1 MSEVNS
7 VASVASVAPAV
18 DASRVPAAPD
28 DLAQAVLIAF
38 DWGTSSLRAY
48 LFGARGKVLETR
60 NLPWGIMK
68 LPCSASEGG
77 FDAAFEAACGDWL
90 DARPGLPLIAC
101 GMVGS
106 AQGWVEA
113 RYIDT
118 PADAN
123 RLAVSLADVRTARGA
138 VLHIVPGV
146 LERGTLPNVM
156 RGEETQILGA
166 MLDEPQAQ
174 ASAPAEAH
182 AQGHSQAPIQAL
194 AQGHSLAPTQAL
206 APGATHLPVVAPTPA
221 ATRAS
226 AHTTLV
232 GLPGSHAKW
241 AIVEGSR
248 IERFHTFM
256 TGETFAALR
265 DHTILGRTMRTP
277 AAPDNEAFLRGVAV
291 AHGASEAGMLATIFS
306 TRALGLTGQL
316 AAEQQPDY
324 LSGLLIG
331 HELSGLEKLLEQSGA
346 HWDSQPVLLI
356 GDAALVERYRLA
368 LAHFGCLH
376 ARTVANAT
384 ERGLWQIATQAG
396 LVPA

>member
-1 MSEVNS
+1 MSE
-7 VASVASVAPAV
+7 ASSVAPAV
-18 DASRVPAAPD
+18 DARRVPAAPD

-48 LFGARGKVLETR
+48 LFGARGQVLGTR

-123 RLAVSLADVRTARGA
+123 RLASSLAEVRTARGA
-138 VLHIVPGV
+138 LLHIVPGV

-166 MLDEPQAQ
+166 MLDDPQDAGTAKKRAEATRQDTLPGAQAGAQKEPQAQ
-174 ASAPAEAH
+174 A
-182 AQGHSQAPIQAL
+182 
-194 AQGHSLAPTQAL
+194 
-206 APGATHLPVVAPTPA
+206 
-221 ATRAS
+221 R

-265 DHTILGRTMRTP
+265 DHTILGRTMQTP

-291 AHGASEAGMLATIFS
+291 ARGASEAGMLATIFS
-306 TRALGLTGQL
+306 TRTLGLTGQL

-331 HELSGLEKLLEQSGA
+331 HELSGLEKLLEQTGA
-346 HWDSQPVLLI
+346 NWDSQPVLLI

-368 LAHFGCLH
+368 LAHFGCRH
-376 ARTVANAT
+376 AQTVVNAT

>member
-1 MSEVNS
+1 MSEVS
-7 VASVASVAPAV
+7 SVAPAG
-18 DASRVPAAPD
+18 DATHVSAHVLARLPAAPD

-48 LFGARGKVLETR
+48 LFGARGKVLGTR

-106 AQGWVEA
+106 AQGWIEA

-123 RLAVSLADVRTARGA
+123 RLASSLAEVRTARGA

-166 MLDEPQAQ
+166 MLEEPQA
-174 ASAPAEAH
+174 AGTVRHAEAGV
-182 AQGHSQAPIQAL
+182 ASQGAARETSRSSVQ
-194 AQGHSLAPTQAL
+194 TR
-206 APGATHLPVVAPTPA
+206 TPA
-221 ATRAS
+221 GTP

-265 DHTILGRTMRTP
+265 DHTILGRTMQTP

-291 AHGASEAGMLATIFS
+291 ARGASEAGMLATIFS
-306 TRALGLTGQL
+306 TRTLGLTGQL

-331 HELSGLEKLLEQSGA
+331 HELSGLEKLLEHTGA
-346 HWDSQPVLLI
+346 NWDSQPVLLI
-356 GDAALVERYRLA
+356 GEAALVERYRLA
-368 LAHFGCLH
+368 LAHFGCRH

-384 ERGLWQIATQAG
+384 ERGLWHIATQAG

>member
-1 MSEVNS
+1 MIE
-7 VASVASVAPAV
+7 ASSVAPAG
-18 DASRVPAAPD
+18 DATRIPAAQE
-28 DLAQAVLIAF
+28 DLAQAVMIAL

-48 LFGARGKVLETR
+48 LFGARGKVLGAR

-106 AQGWVEA
+106 AQGWIEA

-123 RLAVSLADVRTARGA
+123 RLASSLAEVRTARGA

-166 MLDEPQAQ
+166 MLIEPQATGT
-174 ASAPAEAH
+174 APHAEAGAAREDAASGAH
-182 AQGHSQAPIQAL
+182 TR
-194 AQGHSLAPTQAL
+194 TQTEA
-206 APGATHLPVVAPTPA
+206 
-221 ATRAS
+221 RAC
-226 AHTTLV
+226 TTLV

-248 IERFHTFM
+248 IEHFHTFM

-265 DHTILGRTMRTP
+265 DHTILGRTMQTP

-291 AHGASEAGMLATIFS
+291 ARGASEAGMLATIFS
-306 TRALGLTGQL
+306 TRTLGLTGQL
-316 AAEQQPDY
+316 GAEQQPDY

-331 HELSGLEKLLEQSGA
+331 HELSGLENLLEHTGA
-346 HWDSQPVLLI
+346 NWDSQPVLLI
-356 GDAALVERYRLA
+356 GEAALVERYRLA
-368 LAHFGCLH
+368 LAHFGCRH
-376 ARTVANAT
+376 ARPVANAT

-396 LVPA
+396 LAQP

>member
-1 MSEVNS
+1 MSEVSS
-7 VASVASVAPAV
+7 VALAG
-18 DASRVPAAPD
+18 DASHGQTAPG

-48 LFGARGKVLETR
+48 LFGAQGKVLSIR
-60 NLPWGIMK
+60 SLPWGVMK
-68 LPCSASEGG
+68 LPRSAAEGG
-77 FDAAFEAACGDWL
+77 FDLAFEAACGDWL
-90 DARPGLPLIAC
+90 DARPELPLIAC

-123 RLAVSLADVRTARGA
+123 RLAASLAEVRTARG
-138 VLHIVPGV
+138 VTLHIVPGV

-166 MLDEPQAQ
+166 MLDESR
-174 ASAPAEAH
+174 SADKAH
-182 AQGHSQAPIQAL
+182 AANQ
-194 AQGHSLAPTQAL
+194 
-206 APGATHLPVVAPTPA
+206 
-221 ATRAS
+221 
-226 AHTTLV
+226 TTLV

-241 AIVEGSR
+241 AIVEGRR

-277 AAPDNEAFLRGVAV
+277 ETPDSEAFLRGVAV
-291 AHGASEAGMLATIFS
+291 ARGASEAGMLATIFS
-306 TRALGLTGQL
+306 TRTLGLTGQL

-331 HELSGLEKLLEQSGA
+331 HELSGLEKLLAATGA
-346 HWDSQPVLLI
+346 SWNSQPVLLI
-356 GDAALVERYRLA
+356 GEQALVERYRLA
-368 LAHFGCLH
+368 LAHFGCSH
-376 ARTVANAT
+376 AQTVANAT

-396 LVPA
+396 LVAA